1 MWIACWLLCYF
12 TIRALPPLP
21 FLTVT
26 PPSPPPLPR
35 ALACWDCRP
44 SPTWLAAYFTA
55 SHPRL
60 CEARPAHISCQLSAL
75 AKLGLTAP
83 GPWLDEALGSFCAQ
97 LPEAKAHDL
106 VRLEG
111 GGRSRGRGRQGEGR
125 GKGRSEAGGRGGWG
139 DGASL
144 AGEV

>member
-1 MWIACWLLCYF
+1 MCLLLYHQSTAASLSSPSERCF
-12 TIRALPPLP
+12 PSPLS
-21 FLTVT
+21 VT
-26 PPSPPPLPR
+26 SPPPSSLLLR

-44 SPTWLAAYFTA
+44 SPPWLAAYFTA

-60 CEARPAHISCQLSAL
+60 SEARPAHISCQLSAL

-106 VRLEG
+106 VSKGKG
-111 GGRSRGRGRQGEGR
+111 GG
-125 GKGRSEAGGRGGWG
+125 
-139 DGASL
+139 DL
-144 AGEV
+144 V